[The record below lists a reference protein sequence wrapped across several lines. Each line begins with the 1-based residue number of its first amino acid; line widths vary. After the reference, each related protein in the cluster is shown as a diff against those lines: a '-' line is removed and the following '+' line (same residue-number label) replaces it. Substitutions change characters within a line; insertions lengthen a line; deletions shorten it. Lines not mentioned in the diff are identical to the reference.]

1 MRIDAIF
8 VLALGAISYLKFMIQ
23 LYDNLFM
30 ALGVFLVSGFFGLW
44 MGLSFGDSHKDP
56 HQDRSG

>member
-23 LYDNLFM
+23 LYDNVPIALAVFIVSGS
-30 ALGVFLVSGFFGLW
+30 LGVW
-44 MGLSFGDSHKDP
+44 MGLSFGESREDTHE
-56 HQDRSG
+56 DRSG